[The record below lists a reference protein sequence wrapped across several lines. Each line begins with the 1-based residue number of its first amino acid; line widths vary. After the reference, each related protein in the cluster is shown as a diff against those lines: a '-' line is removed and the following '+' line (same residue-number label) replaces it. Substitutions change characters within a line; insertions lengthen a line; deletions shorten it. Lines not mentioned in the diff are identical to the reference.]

1 MKLTGKYWKKKVNF
15 MNIDLNKRVL
25 EIRKNEEELNKFIEE
40 YKPFV
45 IVATEKALN
54 RYVDCKNDEEWSIA
68 LLAFNEAIKS
78 YEVQKGNFLSFA
90 QMVIKMRLIDHFR
103 KEVKHKKVIYINKE
117 INEEDEI
124 DLSEKQALEEFK
136 ERNLSE
142 FRSLEIKQLTKEL
155 AEWDITFN
163 DLVKASPKRNSTR
176 KIYNEIINFI
186 LTNKEAL
193 EYMLKKKYIPI
204 AEIEKGTSIPRKK
217 IERAR
222 KYIISVIVI
231 KLGDYEHIQEYI
243 NLEEEL

>member
-1 MKLTGKYWKKKVNF
+1 
-15 MNIDLNKRVL
+15 MNNDLNQRVL
-25 EIRKNEEELNKFIEE
+25 EIRENVEELNRFIEE
-40 YKPFV
+40 YKPFI
-45 IVATEKALN
+45 IVSTEKALN

-78 YEVQKGNFLSFA
+78 YEVKKGNFLSFA

-124 DLSEKQALEEFK
+124 DLSEKQAMEEYK

-142 FRSLEIKQLTKEL
+142 IRSMEIRQLTKEL
-155 AEWDITFN
+155 QEWDITFN

-186 LTNKEAL
+186 LTNQAAL
-193 EYMLKKKYIPI
+193 EYMIKRKNVPI
-204 AEIEKGTSIPRKK
+204 AEIEKGTSVPRKK

-222 KYIISVIVI
+222 KYIISVILI
-231 KLGDYEHIQEYI
+231 TLGDYGHLQEYI